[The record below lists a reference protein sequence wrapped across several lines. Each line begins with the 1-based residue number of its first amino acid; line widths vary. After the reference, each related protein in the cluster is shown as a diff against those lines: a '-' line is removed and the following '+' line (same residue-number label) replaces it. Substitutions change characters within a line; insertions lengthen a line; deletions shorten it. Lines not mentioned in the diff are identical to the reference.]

1 MKETETKYQEVI
13 TANDSLRSKL
23 KTADA
28 AVMNSQESNGI
39 LTQKLEAKDKEVAKL
54 IINKKE
60 VETKLK
66 VQKSDHAMV
75 VKDSDEQIK
84 SLMKTIK
91 AKDKEF

>member
-13 TANDSLRSKL
+13 TANDSLISKL

-28 AVMNSQESNGI
+28 AVVNSQESNDI
-39 LTQKLEAKDKEVAKL
+39 LTQTLEAKDKEVAKL

-66 VQKSDHAMV
+66 VQKSDRAMV

-84 SLMKTIK
+84 SLM
-91 AKDKEF
+91 